1 VTRVAQAVA
10 IGLGT
15 GSIYTL
21 LALGYVIIY
30 KTTKVLS
37 FAQPA
42 LMLTGAVAVSYLA
55 TTYGL
60 PFPVAVLIGM
70 VLVAGLGLVIERTA
84 LRPMIGKPIF
94 TVAIITIGIDI
105 LLRTIVNRFI
115 GNTIRQVGDPFGIST
130 VQLGG
135 VFLQYRYV
143 AMLVTA
149 AIVVTGLLVFFRRS
163 RTGLAMRAAAFDQE
177 TALAQGISIGRVF
190 ALSWLIAGA
199 LATLAG
205 VMVGAGASIDQL
217 SWTVALKA
225 LPAIIIGGLDSIEGA
240 IVGGLA
246 VGVFEAFVFTYQ
258 PTVAP
263 WLGQNFSVV
272 SPYVL
277 LLIVLLVRPYGL
289 FGTPEVERV

>member
-1 VTRVAQAVA
+1 MIRVAQALTT
-10 IGLGT
+10 GLGL
-15 GSIYTL
+15 GSIYAL

-42 LMLTGAVAVSYLA
+42 LMLTGAVAVSYLTA
-55 TTYGL
+55 DYGL
-60 PFPVAVLIGM
+60 PFVVAVPVGM

-84 LRPMIGKPIF
+84 LRPMIGKPLF

-105 LLRTIVNRFI
+105 LLRTVVNRFI
-115 GNTIRQVGDPFGIST
+115 GTNVRQVGDPFGIGT
-130 VQLGG
+130 VQVQGL
-135 VFLQYRYV
+135 FIQTRYI

-149 AIVVTGLLVFFRRS
+149 AVTVGALLAFFRRS

-177 TALAQGISIGRVF
+177 TALAQGISIGRMF

-246 VGVFEAFVFTYQ
+246 VGIVEALVFTYQ
-258 PTVAP
+258 PTLAP

-277 LLIVLLVRPYGL
+277 LLLVLLVRPYGL
-289 FGTPEVERV
+289 FGTKEVERV

>member
-1 VTRVAQAVA
+1 MIRVGQAVTT
-10 IGLGT
+10 GLGL
-15 GSIYTL
+15 GSIYAL

-42 LMLTGAVAVSYLA
+42 LMLTGAVAVSYL
-55 TTYGL
+55 TFDYGL
-60 PFPVAVLIGM
+60 PFWLAVPVGM

-84 LRPMIGKPIF
+84 LRPMIGKPLF
-94 TVAIITIGIDI
+94 TVAIITLGIDI

-115 GNTIRQVGDPFGIST
+115 GNNVRQVGDPFGLET
-130 VQLGG
+130 FQVGG
-135 VFLQYRYV
+135 VFIQDRQV

-149 AIVVTGLLVFFRRS
+149 TVVVTGLLLFFRRS

-205 VMVGAGASIDQL
+205 VMVGQGSISQL
-217 SWTVALKA
+217 SWIVALNA

-246 VGVFEAFVFTYQ
+246 VGLVEAFVFTYQ

-263 WLGQNFSVV
+263 WLGQNFSLV

-277 LLIVLLVRPYGL
+277 LLVVLLVRPYGL
-289 FGTPEVERV
+289 FGTREVERV